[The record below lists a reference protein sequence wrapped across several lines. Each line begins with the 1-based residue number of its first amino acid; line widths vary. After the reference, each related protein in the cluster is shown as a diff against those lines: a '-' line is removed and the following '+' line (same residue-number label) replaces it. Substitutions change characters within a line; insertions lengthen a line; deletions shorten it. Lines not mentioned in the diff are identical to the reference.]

1 MVLNTETMSKAK
13 VKPFQRSYLK
23 AYNIWKISHVW
34 KSNYKGTA
42 GNMKPVQHER
52 YGVDLE
58 IKINYDTLNF
68 TVMVTVE
75 VITL

>member
-1 MVLNTETMSKAK
+1 
-13 VKPFQRSYLK
+13 
-23 AYNIWKISHVW
+23 
-34 KSNYKGTA
+34 
-42 GNMKPVQHER
+42 MKPVQHER

-58 IKINYDTLNF
+58 IKINYDTLSF